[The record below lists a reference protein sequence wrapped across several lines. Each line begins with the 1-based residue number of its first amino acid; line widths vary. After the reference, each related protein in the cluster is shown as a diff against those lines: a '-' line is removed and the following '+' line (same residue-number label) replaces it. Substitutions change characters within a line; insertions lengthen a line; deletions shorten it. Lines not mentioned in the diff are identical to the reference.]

1 MKELGNFF
9 ELKTIFGV
17 VLYEMEVSMNKKLLQ
32 SFVLVAML
40 VAMFAST
47 GSAFAA
53 GCGTSVT
60 VASGDTLRKIAE
72 RCGTTVS
79 AIQRA
84 NPEIGTGNLIYPG
97 QVLLLPGT
105 ILGTDGGYLIYI
117 VARGD
122 TVKGLAARFGS
133 TVDLI
138 VAHNPDIK
146 NANLIYEGQ
155 RLTIYVTV
163 PGNPPPTT
171 PPPAGGQTYYVQKGD
186 TLRKIASK
194 FSITVDELLKVNTQ
208 ISNPNL
214 IYVGQSIT
222 IPAGVSTYI
231 VQKGDTLRIIANKF
245 GTTVENLLSLNP
257 NIKNANLIYVGQV
270 VNVR

>member
-1 MKELGNFF
+1 
-9 ELKTIFGV
+9 
-17 VLYEMEVSMNKKLLQ
+17 MEVTMNKKLLQ
-32 SFVLVAML
+32 TIVLLTML
-40 VAMFAST
+40 VAMFTST

-53 GCGTSVT
+53 GCASSVV

-84 NPEIGTGNLIYPG
+84 NPEIGNGNLIYPG
-97 QVLLLPGT
+97 QVLLLPGAR
-105 ILGTDGGYLIYI
+105 LYGDNGYDTWI
-117 VARGD
+117 VMRGD
-122 TVKGLAARFGS
+122 TLKSLAIQFGTS
-133 TVDLI
+133 VDTLLSLNKSI
-138 VAHNPDIK
+138 T

-155 RLTIYVTV
+155 RLVV
-163 PGNPPPTT
+163 PSGRAVPVPPPSTN
-171 PPPAGGQTYYVQKGD
+171 GQTYYVVKGD

-194 FSITVDELLKVNTQ
+194 FSITVDEILKVNPQ
-208 ISNPNL
+208 ITNQNL
-214 IYVGQSIT
+214 IYVGQAIT

-245 GTTVENLLSLNP
+245 GTTVDVLLSLNP